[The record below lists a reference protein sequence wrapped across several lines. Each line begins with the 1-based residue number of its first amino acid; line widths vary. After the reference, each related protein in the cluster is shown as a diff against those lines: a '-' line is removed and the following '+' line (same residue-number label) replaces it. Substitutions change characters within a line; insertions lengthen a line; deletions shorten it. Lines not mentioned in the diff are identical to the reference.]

1 MAEQGYYRY
10 PTVHD
15 DVLIFTSEDDLW
27 RASVRG
33 GPAHRLTAGQAMA
46 SEPALSPDG
55 RQVAYV
61 GREEGGPEVYRMPS
75 GGGRV
80 ERLTFMGADAHVLG
94 WTPDGAGIVFSSNA
108 AQPFPALYRAHVVP
122 ADGGAVRQLPFG
134 PLASV
139 AIGPATAAG
148 HAAVLCRHALDIA
161 RWKRYRGGLTGELW
175 VDAAGDGDWRG
186 LITLAGNVARPFWFG
201 GRIWFVSD
209 HEGVGNLYS
218 CTVDGADLARHTD
231 HADYY
236 VRWPAT
242 DGRTIVYTAGA
253 DIWRLTPDAPDP
265 HESQPQR
272 IPITWAGARAQ
283 HQRRFASPSRYLH
296 GWSIHPKG
304 HSVAVTARGKT
315 YVMGNHDGA
324 VLPLHAEP
332 ARTRLAT
339 WLPDGRRLAV
349 VSDAGGEDTLVIHTM
364 DGSAPPLRFDVLDLG
379 RPTELSVSPAGDVVA
394 VANHRL
400 ELLSIDIE
408 TMTLKR
414 LDQSPDERITGLAW
428 SPDGRWLAYA
438 FPASAQTSIIKLAE
452 LATGEAHAVTRPVL
466 RDLAPAWDPG
476 GKYLYFLSYRDFTP
490 VYDRLHFDLGFP
502 RGMRP
507 YLLTLRADLDS
518 PFRPMPPAPGEA
530 PVDGAE
536 GDDATPGDAGGKAG
550 ERPAEAR
557 DTVGEPPDDAG
568 DDAGDQAGDQAGVQ
582 AQGKAEDKS
591 GSGPPPLRID
601 LDGIAERIVAFP
613 VAEGTYGQVRGIDG
627 KVLYTSFG
635 IPGAAGTAEGDR
647 PAGGQLIAWDFG
659 ERRSE
664 TLADGV
670 QAFDVSRDGKTMIYR
685 ADRRLRVGKAGVKPP
700 TDGGNSRKTGW
711 VDLDRIRVSVD
722 PTAEWAQM
730 FREAWRLQRDHFW
743 TADMAGIDWLH
754 VYERYFPLL
763 ERVASRAE
771 FSDLMWEMQGELGTS
786 HAYEYGGDYRTGPDF
801 PRGYLGAD
809 FEADPAG
816 AGWIV
821 SRIIAGDPWDEAAS
835 SPLARPGMDIRPGDR
850 LIAID
855 GQRLDPLRSPGA
867 ALVLRAGTDVFL
879 EFAARAGANPDAA
892 QPADAAGRASDDAPF
907 DADLSDSVAPSD
919 AAPSDA
925 MPSDGD
931 AIAGASPSSAGRSF
945 TVRTL
950 RDETALRYR
959 AWVDG
964 NRAAVHAASD
974 GRVGYVHVPDM
985 GPGGYAEFHRGFL
998 AESDRPALIVDV
1010 RYNRGGHVSSLL
1022 LEKLAR
1028 RRIGYDVRRWGD
1040 PIPYPVESVAG
1051 PIIALCNALSGSD
1064 GDMFSHAFKLMGLG
1078 PLIGT
1083 RTWGGVVG
1091 IWPRETLSDGG
1102 TTTQPEY
1109 SFWFNDVGWGL
1120 ENHGAV
1126 PDIEVRFPPQ
1136 DDAAG
1141 RDPQLER
1148 GIAEALARL
1157 AAMTTMRPTFGEA
1170 PRRVLPGGGAERR

>member
-1 MAEQGYYRY
+1 MLGAAIGDAMGHPTEFLSMPEIRRRY
-10 PTVHD
+10 
-15 DVLIFTSEDDLW
+15 
-27 RASVRG
+27 
-33 GPAHRLTAGQAMA
+33 GPAGVMGFSILGALSSRH
-46 SEPALSPDG
+46 SEP
-55 RQVAYV
+55 
-61 GREEGGPEVYRMPS
+61 E
-75 GGGRV
+75 
-80 ERLTFMGADAHVLG
+80 
-94 WTPDGAGIVFSSNA
+94 A
-108 AQPFPALYRAHVVP
+108 A
-122 ADGGAVRQLPFG
+122 
-134 PLASV
+134 S
-139 AIGPATAAG
+139 
-148 HAAVLCRHALDIA
+148 
-161 RWKRYRGGLTGELW
+161 
-175 VDAAGDGDWRG
+175 
-186 LITLAGNVARPFWFG
+186 RP
-201 GRIWFVSD
+201 
-209 HEGVGNLYS
+209 
-218 CTVDGADLARHTD
+218 
-231 HADYY
+231 
-236 VRWPAT
+236 
-242 DGRTIVYTAGA
+242 
-253 DIWRLTPDAPDP
+253 
-265 HESQPQR
+265 
-272 IPITWAGARAQ
+272 
-283 HQRRFASPSRYLH
+283 
-296 GWSIHPKG
+296 
-304 HSVAVTARGKT
+304 
-315 YVMGNHDGA
+315 
-324 VLPLHAEP
+324 
-332 ARTRLAT
+332 
-339 WLPDGRRLAV
+339 
-349 VSDAGGEDTLVIHTM
+349 
-364 DGSAPPLRFDVLDLG
+364 
-379 RPTELSVSPAGDVVA
+379 
-394 VANHRL
+394 
-400 ELLSIDIE
+400 
-408 TMTLKR
+408 
-414 LDQSPDERITGLAW
+414 
-428 SPDGRWLAYA
+428 
-438 FPASAQTSIIKLAE
+438 
-452 LATGEAHAVTRPVL
+452 
-466 RDLAPAWDPG
+466 
-476 GKYLYFLSYRDFTP
+476 
-490 VYDRLHFDLGFP
+490 
-502 RGMRP
+502 
-507 YLLTLRADLDS
+507 
-518 PFRPMPPAPGEA
+518 
-530 PVDGAE
+530 
-536 GDDATPGDAGGKAG
+536 
-550 ERPAEAR
+550 
-557 DTVGEPPDDAG
+557 
-568 DDAGDQAGDQAGVQ
+568 
-582 AQGKAEDKS
+582 
-591 GSGPPPLRID
+591 
-601 LDGIAERIVAFP
+601 
-613 VAEGTYGQVRGIDG
+613 
-627 KVLYTSFG
+627 
-635 IPGAAGTAEGDR
+635 
-647 PAGGQLIAWDFG
+647 
-659 ERRSE
+659 
-664 TLADGV
+664 
-670 QAFDVSRDGKTMIYR
+670 FDVSRDGKTMIYR

-879 EFAARAGANPDAA
+879 EFAARTGANPDAA
-892 QPADAAGRASDDAPF
+892 QPADAADRASDDAPS